1 MDAKLGATLRATK
14 CSAETYKKAIAHKRS
29 RSFHEAI
36 SLVLKNRTLNGEDC
50 GSLLEQCFSKLS
62 DHYAALCCAP
72 TSSAADLRKSYKRLC
87 LRYHPDKSNGTTTT
101 LFQVLV
107 RAWEVLSDAEK
118 RTKYDLTRKPTTGL
132 GPKPPPKRT
141 KRKAPCPPSV
151 TKKTEKRP
159 AAKTMRRPTMLR
171 RPTGLRVT
179 ARAPHSLTVV
189 WAQVGG
195 AAGYEVMFRRAG
207 RPWPEKGARVT
218 CAAARKKNLAPAQ
231 AYEARVRAVDKA
243 GQPASTFSCSCAAA
257 TMAAPP
263 TKPSAAARRAAAARA
278 AAAAR
283 KAAAPPPPPSTEAW
297 TCRVCA
303 RGNGEDA
310 ARCRVCA
317 APRAYENDRLFGS
330 AAYEKCRAEKRAAQ
344 FARPPPAPAPP
355 APARAGRAAAR
366 ASGAAPGAAARA
378 RRRAADRHA
387 AAEPRQQAAAVALRA
402 ARAAGRRAAAAR
414 GARRRRARRAAGC
427 SPAAAAAAEAGPLG
441 DAEVPRRARKD
452 ARLVRGR
459 GGRRRR
465 PDVLRAGDGRLLTSA
480 AAQRAPVVPH
490 DRRGPPLL
498 LARAD
503 GRDDVE
509 RARRQRLARVR
520 GAGARRAAGVRVGRG
535 RGAGRAGPICKF
547 HRDLN
552 TGPEHVYGFCI
563 FCNDAP
569 QLAVIVNT
577 ETLYT
582 RREWTGRTPG
592 PWTDILQ

>member
-1 MDAKLGATLRATK
+1 MLEPKALKSFTFGVPRKGKKGQPPGQRGSPPSLDDGRQARRDAARHQMRP
-14 CSAETYKKAIAHKRS
+14 AETYKKAIAHKRS
-29 RSFHEAI
+29 RSYHEAI
-36 SLVLKNRTLNGEDC
+36 SLVLKNRTLSGEDC
-50 GSLLEQCFSKLS
+50 GPLLEQCFSKLS

-72 TSSAADLRKSYKRLC
+72 TSSAADLRKSYRRLC

-118 RTKYDLTRKPTTGL
+118 RRKYDLTRKPTTGL

-151 TKKTEKRP
+151 TKKTAKRP

-171 RPTGLRVT
+171 RPTGPEGHS
-179 ARAPHSLTVV
+179 RAPHSLTVV

-218 CAAARKKNLAPAQ
+218 CAAARKKIWRQHKPTKRASAPWTRPANQ
-231 AYEARVRAVDKA
+231 RRRSRV
-243 GQPASTFSCSCAAA
+243 
-257 TMAAPP
+257 AAPRRRWRRLQQNRRRP
-263 TKPSAAARRAAAARA
+263 RAAARRRRGA

-355 APARAGRAAAR
+355 APRPAPAAPRPAPPAPRPAPPPVPGAAPRTATPRRSPVNKPPRSPYAQPARPAAARRRPAARAGVGRVVRPAAPRPPPPPPKPDLSATQKFLAAHETTPGWYEVAAAGADAR
-366 ASGAAPGAAARA
+366 TYYAPATGASSQAPPPNAPQWYRMTDAGHPYFWHAPTGATTWNEPGGSVWRECAAP
-378 RRRAADRHA
+378 
-387 AAEPRQQAAAVALRA
+387 EL
-402 ARAAGRRAAAAR
+402 
-414 GARRRRARRAAGC
+414 
-427 SPAAAAAAEAGPLG
+427 
-441 DAEVPRRARKD
+441 
-452 ARLVRGR
+452 
-459 GGRRRR
+459 GGRQ
-465 PDVLRAGDGRLLTSA
+465 VFVWDGVA
-480 AAQRAPVVPH
+480 VQ
-490 DRRGPPLL
+490 G
-498 LARAD
+498 
-503 GRDDVE
+503 
-509 RARRQRLARVR
+509 
-520 GAGARRAAGVRVGRG
+520 GAS
-535 RGAGRAGPICKF
+535 
-547 HRDLN
+547 D
-552 TGPEHVYGFCI
+552 Y
-563 FCNDAP
+563 
-569 QLAVIVNT
+569 
-577 ETLYT
+577 
-582 RREWTGRTPG
+582 REVQT
-592 PWTDILQ
+592 

>member
-14 CSAETYKKAIAHKRS
+14 CSAETYKKAIAHKKGRS
-29 RSFHEAI
+29 YHEAI
-36 SLVLKNRTLNGEDC
+36 SLILKNRTLNGEDC

-72 TSSAADLRKSYKRLC
+72 TSSASDLRKSYKRLC

-151 TKKTEKRP
+151 TKKTYKRP

-278 AAAAR
+278 AAR
-283 KAAAPPPPPSTEAW
+283 
-297 TCRVCA
+297 
-303 RGNGEDA
+303 RGE
-310 ARCRVCA
+310 
-317 APRAYENDRLFGS
+317 
-330 AAYEKCRAEKRAAQ
+330 
-344 FARPPPAPAPP
+344 
-355 APARAGRAAAR
+355 
-366 ASGAAPGAAARA
+366 
-378 RRRAADRHA
+378 
-387 AAEPRQQAAAVALRA
+387 
-402 ARAAGRRAAAAR
+402 ARAATPHTRHTPTHTRFFKYLILLVGISQQAR
-414 GARRRRARRAAGC
+414 
-427 SPAAAAAAEAGPLG
+427 S
-441 DAEVPRRARKD
+441 
-452 ARLVRGR
+452 
-459 GGRRRR
+459 
-465 PDVLRAGDGRLLTSA
+465 S
-480 AAQRAPVVPH
+480 
-490 DRRGPPLL
+490 
-498 LARAD
+498 
-503 GRDDVE
+503 
-509 RARRQRLARVR
+509 
-520 GAGARRAAGVRVGRG
+520 
-535 RGAGRAGPICKF
+535 
-547 HRDLN
+547 DLS
-552 TGPEHVYGFCI
+552 
-563 FCNDAP
+563 
-569 QLAVIVNT
+569 
-577 ETLYT
+577 
-582 RREWTGRTPG
+582 
-592 PWTDILQ
+592 LQACTTY